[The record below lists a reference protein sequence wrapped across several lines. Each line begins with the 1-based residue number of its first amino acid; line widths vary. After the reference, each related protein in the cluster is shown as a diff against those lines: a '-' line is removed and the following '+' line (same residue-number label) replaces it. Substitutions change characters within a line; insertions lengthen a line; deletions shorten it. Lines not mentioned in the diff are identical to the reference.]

1 MTGPRSHS
9 VAEVGLEVIWQGVR
23 ELGRLGG
30 PSVRERGCGLSEAVE
45 NVDAAWRL
53 WEAAWRVWEAGRQ
66 GEERIV
72 VSSPWLTS

>member
-9 VAEVGLEVIWQGVR
+9 VAEVGLEVIWRGVR

-45 NVDAAWRL
+45 NADAAWRL
-53 WEAAWRVWEAGRQ
+53 REAGRQ